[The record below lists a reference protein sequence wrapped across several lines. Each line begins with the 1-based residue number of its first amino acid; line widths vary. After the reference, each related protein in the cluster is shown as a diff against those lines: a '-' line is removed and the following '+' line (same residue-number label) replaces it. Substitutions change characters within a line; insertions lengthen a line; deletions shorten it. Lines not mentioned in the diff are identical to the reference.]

1 MCDLSL
7 LLVSAVALID
17 ADNRVL
23 ISQRPV
29 GKSMSG
35 LWEFPGGK
43 LQENETPEQ
52 ALIRELSEEI
62 LQDLSYKLNEYP
74 VVEDYIK
81 ENLGPNAILNDII
94 KASYALSRLGPHI
107 PKILE
112 NYLQQIL
119 KPNKKITQRRRLPA
133 FLGGITLGII
143 ISVFSIGLS
152 MLWWA

>member
-1 MCDLSL
+1 MLTIGANSVMCDLSL

-52 ALIRELSEEI
+52 ALIRELSEE
-62 LQDLSYKLNEYP
+62 
-74 VVEDYIK
+74 
-81 ENLGPNAILNDII
+81 
-94 KASYALSRLGPHI
+94 
-107 PKILE
+107 
-112 NYLQQIL
+112 
-119 KPNKKITQRRRLPA
+119 
-133 FLGGITLGII
+133 LGIDTKESCLAPI
-143 ISVFSIGLS
+143 GFASHSYDDFHLLMPVFVCRVWEGIPQPKEGQRIAWVTLTELS
-152 MLWWA
+152 SYPMPPADKPLIPILRDLL